1 MIWELKDKDKILLN
15 HAHLQFIAFGLWFL
29 CLWKEVVRDAE
40 RRCENSP
47 EQYAI
52 KLLHITDESYNAQW
66 TEAMDL

>member
-1 MIWELKDKDKILLN
+1 
-15 HAHLQFIAFGLWFL
+15 
-29 CLWKEVVRDAE
+29 LWKEVVRDAE